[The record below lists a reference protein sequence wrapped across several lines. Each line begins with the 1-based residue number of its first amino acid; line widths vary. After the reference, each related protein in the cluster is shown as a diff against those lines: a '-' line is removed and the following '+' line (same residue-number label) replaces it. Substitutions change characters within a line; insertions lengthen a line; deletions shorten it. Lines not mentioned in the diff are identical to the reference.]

1 MKYGSEEGGWF
12 TRIPRESVGI
22 GLWKGICKEAAKL
35 KQDCV
40 FELGE
45 GKRIRFW
52 EDVWCGESPLCAIL
66 PTLYSI
72 VGTRGA
78 KVAEVWE
85 CSGDSGT
92 RDF

>member
-1 MKYGSEEGGWF
+1 M
-12 TRIPRESVGI
+12 
-22 GLWKGICKEAAKL
+22 AAKL
-35 KQDCV
+35 KQDCI

-52 EDVWCGESPLCAIL
+52 EDVWCGESPICTMF

-72 VGTRGA
+72 VVARGA

-85 CSGDSGT
+85 SSGDSGAWNP
-92 RDF
+92 RFLRPLNDWEMEQVQNFIG